1 MYYYSIFR
9 EEAMKGKSN
18 DIETA
23 GTVLYD
29 FLNALQM
36 KEYGR
41 LLIRNEK
48 IRNGTALDV
57 EDKVH

>member
-1 MYYYSIFR
+1 
-9 EEAMKGKSN
+9 MKGKSN